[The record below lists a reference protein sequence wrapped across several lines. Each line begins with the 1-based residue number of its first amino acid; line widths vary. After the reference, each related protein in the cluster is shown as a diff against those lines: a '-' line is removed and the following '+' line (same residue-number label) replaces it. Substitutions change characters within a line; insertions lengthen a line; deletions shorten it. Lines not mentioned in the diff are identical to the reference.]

1 MNELDDLRERI
12 EALSDYSAKLRK
24 QVRAVDID
32 DDFDLLDYVN
42 EIANQID
49 LLACGP
55 RVASPPKRRNVVSTI
70 AINVPH

>member
-1 MNELDDLRERI
+1 MNELEDALERL
-12 EALSDYSAKLRK
+12 EELGAYAATLRK
-24 QVRAVDID
+24 QARAIDID

-42 EIANQID
+42 AIADQID
-49 LLACGP
+49 ALAHGP